1 MGFFTSHTY
10 ALNGIGTRR
19 GAQYKVYSTIYNILG
34 RVSLIRHTRVG
45 LNFFGHLTPREASA
59 VSRSTAIATAVTL
72 LPLLHMYVRISAR
85 TQAQSHQAC

>member
-1 MGFFTSHTY
+1 MGKMSPCTSDSY
-10 ALNGIGTRR
+10 GLNGIGTRR

-59 VSRSTAIATAVTL
+59 VSRSTAIATAATPQHL
-72 LPLLHMYVRISAR
+72 SHMYVRISAC
-85 TQAQSHQAC
+85 TQADSH